1 MGPGRRW
8 LVGVL
13 VMAGTMAV
21 PAGAM
26 AAGTTL
32 LNETF
37 RNATTAAPV
46 LAEPNGHTTPAT
58 AGMPCLTA
66 GATTSSTPVPGC
78 ALGSGADA
86 AGSGVLRLTTTTG
99 GQESSLVYNG
109 TFPTSAGLDVTYD
122 QYQYDGGADGM
133 SFALSVAPP
142 LPGLGGGAG
151 GGLGYAPNAAVLPG
165 LPFGYLGIGF
175 DVFGNY
181 GNTQT
186 DGTGCT
192 DPTWAS
198 TGTGHTGNQVVV
210 RGPGNGTAGYCLI
223 TGTQALASNPMN
235 QFSLLSPGSTRTGAQ
250 RGIHIRI
257 DPVTRTFSVGID
269 PSGGSSYTPI
279 ISGALPTS
287 YLNPATGSS
296 VTGLPPRLTFAFSA
310 ATGGV
315 AGIQEISNVVATTI
329 NPPPPTLTLAAS
341 DTSGNRAT
349 AGGTIVYTLTG
360 GVASGSAASETQPL
374 TVTDPLPAGETLAGT
389 PSGSGWNCGASVSTR
404 VSCTSSAPTAI
415 GATLPT
421 IDVAANVPA
430 SAPASVTNTATIV
443 SSDAA
448 GPVSASD
455 TVTITP
461 QSLGGARL
469 PTSGTLSCSP
479 SQLLLGQ
486 ASTCTDVVAN
496 TAGTTVSPGGTVLFT
511 SPSGTFAT
519 PGQCALSP
527 LSGHP
532 GSSSCSLTYTP
543 THPGTDTIGAGY
555 EGDVVHLGS
564 NATTTVAS
572 APVAGKTAT
581 VSILSGKILIR
592 RRNSNQYVPLSASG
606 AISIPIGSTVDA
618 LNGTVSMTTA
628 ADTLSPTN
636 HDHDAD
642 NGTFS
647 EGLFAVKQAAK
658 AAQGVPPPVD
668 LVLQTPVG
676 AVAHAKCTR
685 AGRVSRG
692 VVRSLKGVVKGNYV
706 AVGAASSMS
715 MRKGAFVVQ
724 DRCDGTLTRVVTGKA
739 TVRYKVRHGRRAHT
753 VSRTLHAGQELLAKE
768 RFLADTLASG

>member
-1 MGPGRRW
+1 MIGPGRRW

-37 RNATTAAPV
+37 RNATTAAPL

-58 AGMPCLTA
+58 AGLPCLTA
-66 GATTSSTPVPGC
+66 GANTSSTPVPGC
-78 ALGSGADA
+78 ALGSGADV
-86 AGSGVLRLTTTTG
+86 AGGGVLRLTTTTG

-151 GGLGYAPNAAVLPG
+151 GGLGYAPNGAVAPG

-186 DGTGCT
+186 DGTGCA

-223 TGTQALASNPMN
+223 TGTQALTSNPMN
-235 QFSLLSPGSTRTGAQ
+235 QFSLLSPGSTRTGAE

-257 DPVTRTFSVGID
+257 DPVARTFSVAID
-269 PSGGSSYTPI
+269 PSGGTSYTPI

-287 YLNPATGSS
+287 YVNPATGSS
-296 VTGLPPRLTFAFSA
+296 VTGLPPRLTFAFAA

-329 NPPPPTLTLAAS
+329 NPAPPTLTLAAS
-341 DTSGNRAT
+341 DTSGNRVT

-360 GVASGSAASETQPL
+360 GVTAGSAARERSRSRSPTHCPP
-374 TVTDPLPAGETLAGT
+374 VRRWPGRPPAR
-389 PSGSGWNCGASVSTR
+389 GWNCGASVSTR

-421 IDVAANVPA
+421 M
-430 SAPASVTNTATIV
+430 
-443 SSDAA
+443 
-448 GPVSASD
+448 
-455 TVTITP
+455 
-461 QSLGGARL
+461 
-469 PTSGTLSCSP
+469 
-479 SQLLLGQ
+479 
-486 ASTCTDVVAN
+486 
-496 TAGTTVSPGGTVLFT
+496 VSP
-511 SPSGTFAT
+511 
-519 PGQCALSP
+519 
-527 LSGHP
+527 
-532 GSSSCSLTYTP
+532 P
-543 THPGTDTIGAGY
+543 T
-555 EGDVVHLGS
+555 
-564 NATTTVAS
+564 
-572 APVAGKTAT
+572 
-581 VSILSGKILIR
+581 
-592 RRNSNQYVPLSASG
+592 
-606 AISIPIGSTVDA
+606 
-618 LNGTVSMTTA
+618 
-628 ADTLSPTN
+628 
-636 HDHDAD
+636 
-642 NGTFS
+642 
-647 EGLFAVKQAAK
+647 
-658 AAQGVPPPVD
+658 
-668 LVLQTPVG
+668 
-676 AVAHAKCTR
+676 C
-685 AGRVSRG
+685 
-692 VVRSLKGVVKGNYV
+692 
-706 AVGAASSMS
+706 
-715 MRKGAFVVQ
+715 
-724 DRCDGTLTRVVTGKA
+724 
-739 TVRYKVRHGRRAHT
+739 RRA
-753 VSRTLHAGQELLAKE
+753 RPP
-768 RFLADTLASG
+768 R